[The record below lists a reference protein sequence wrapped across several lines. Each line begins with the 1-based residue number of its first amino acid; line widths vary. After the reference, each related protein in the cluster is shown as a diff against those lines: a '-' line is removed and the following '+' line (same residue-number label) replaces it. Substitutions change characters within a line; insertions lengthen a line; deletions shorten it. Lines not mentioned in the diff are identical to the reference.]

1 MARQKGITTKNV
13 YIEVSDE
20 LWGKVKIICFHKQ
33 ITLKRFVTDLIEKA
47 IKKK

>member
-20 LWGKVKIICFHKQ
+20 LWAKIKMYCFHKN
-33 ITLKRFVTDLIEKA
+33 ITIKKFVTALIEKA
-47 IKKK
+47 IK